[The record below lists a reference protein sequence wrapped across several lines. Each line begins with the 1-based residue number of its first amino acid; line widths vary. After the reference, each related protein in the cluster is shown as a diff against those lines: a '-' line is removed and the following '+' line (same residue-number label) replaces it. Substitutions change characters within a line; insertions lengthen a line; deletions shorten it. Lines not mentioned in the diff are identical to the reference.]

1 MHEGHRK
8 RIMAK
13 AATNAAGLEDHELL
27 EIVLFQTIPRKNT
40 NPIAHELIY
49 AFGSLSAVFEASYEQ
64 LLTVDGVGEAT
75 ASYLRTVGEVMK
87 RASRKQEDSPELFSV
102 QSFSENLRKNYEP
115 TSMEYI
121 EIFCLDERHRVCF
134 RRRYASESG
143 GHVSVP
149 AEVFARTVIAQNANG
164 LVIVHNHPMAP
175 PVPSREDDEF
185 TARVAALC
193 SISGVLF
200 CDHIILGENAEIY
213 SYYLD
218 GKLDT
223 IRKAAGDIVNK
234 MGTIS

>member
-87 RASRKQEDSPELFSV
+87 RASRKQEDSPELF
-102 QSFSENLRKNYEP
+102 
-115 TSMEYI
+115 TSMEYS